1 MHDLWVRL
9 RRWRAAATGSEGWWQ
24 VGDRGMITSLELA
37 GEVTGVD
44 DATLLVGIWDLVTV
58 LEKHRN
64 RLNTSH
70 GFS

>member
-1 MHDLWVRL
+1 MRDLWVRL

-24 VGDRGMITSLELA
+24 MGDRDMITLLELA

-44 DATLLVGIWDLVTV
+44 ATLLVQIWDLVTV

>member
-1 MHDLWVRL
+1 
-9 RRWRAAATGSEGWWQ
+9 
-24 VGDRGMITSLELA
+24 MITSLELA

>member
-1 MHDLWVRL
+1 
-9 RRWRAAATGSEGWWQ
+9 
-24 VGDRGMITSLELA
+24 MITSLELA

-44 DATLLVGIWDLVTV
+44 ATLLVWIWDLVTV